1 MLKERRGELY
11 TVYRLRGSVPLYS
24 VGKLFRYANTFSV
37 SLIPRLELEDRPC
50 LFRTVSFDPLER
62 VLITK

>member
-24 VGKLFRYANTFSV
+24 VGKLFRYANTFFFGQSNP
-37 SLIPRLELEDRPC
+37 SP
-50 LFRTVSFDPLER
+50 
-62 VLITK
+62 